1 MLLPKEII
9 DNSEGNKL
17 VTFLNNM
24 LEEYPQ
30 TNLDIATA
38 FFNVQAYAMVKD
50 NLNGV
55 KRFRLLLGKA
65 PEIKSQRTLGDELLS
80 LLKEEVEGFELS
92 KEKENTV
99 KDLIDFLKKDNVE
112 IGLYDKEFL
121 HGKAYIFDNLV
132 VIGSSNFTASGLTHN
147 TELNAVSLE
156 ESKAIYTREKWFEK
170 FWAESNDFK
179 EELIQLLEDSRFG
192 STQYQPYEI
201 YMKALYELQKE
212 ELKAEEK
219 KDEKTGRPPTKVNL
233 AEFQDDAVERIM
245 SRLEK
250 YGAILVA
257 DSVGLG
263 KTWIAKKILEEI
275 GYYERRCI
283 LVICP
288 AQLKSMW
295 KTEMKKINIAENI
308 MSQEELA
315 SEEFLQ
321 KAKKAVGGKLSDVD
335 LIVVDES
342 HNFRNPMSNRWENLF
357 TLVHDNIAKKGDTPY
372 IMFLTATPIN
382 NTIWDLYWQIMLLV
396 STDRRAFMKEN
407 IPDLFQFFKDVDK
420 RGDPSLLNDLLN
432 EISIRRTRDY
442 IKANY
447 PDAYILR
454 EYPNGEV
461 KEEKIIFPERELENV
476 SYELDKTY
484 MGMYK
489 WISDIITE
497 KLTMAYYRLLEYK
510 KEEKRTPEEEM
521 ALGRMIALDGIFRTL
536 LLKRL
541 ESSVEAFRTSIR
553 NHIKFLNRLKDCLN
567 KGKLLTKKSFIS
579 YVMREDEELDEVIE
593 SLEKIELASF
603 KKEELFADIDKD
615 ISLLKEILKKVQEIE
630 PKDDA
635 KLTVLKDK
643 LLTLSQKSQ
652 VIVFTYYSDTLNYI
666 HENCANSKEF
676 RKLKIEK
683 ISGKTPPNER
693 ERIVND
699 FLSKKI
705 DVLMST
711 DVLSE
716 GMNLQSAQIV
726 LNYDLHWN
734 PTRMIQRAGRIDRI
748 GSPYKKI
755 YVYNFFPE
763 DELEE
768 LLRLVRILQNKIIDI
783 DKSVGLDQSI
793 LGEEIH
799 PKVFGIMRRIK
810 GKDSTVLAELERDVF
825 GGGEKFYQPLKDFL
839 KTRAMRELEKIPY
852 GVFSGLRIK
861 KISGIFFYYK
871 YGNDSHYWYLY
882 DVTNGELKKSKTE
895 IIDFIACP
903 PEEKRVIPDFFEKI
917 YEINRSIVEDIEK
930 SFKEIEQKQ
939 TTDSIL
945 VELSRD
951 RSTKFV
957 GRIVAEIEHEID
969 DYLTEF
975 PEDKQIEEFWE
986 PIKNK
991 MLSIPYTKKRLREL
1005 RRIWRNYKKEKDWK
1019 KLMKNLN
1026 DFLWEKGIRKK
1037 EPVGPL
1043 NRDLLKLVVIDLV
1056 S

>member
-1 MLLPKEII
+1 MTIPKEII

-24 LEEYPQ
+24 LGEYPQ

-80 LLKEEVEGFELS
+80 RLKEEVEGFELS
-92 KEKENTV
+92 KEKESTV
-99 KDLIDFLKKDNVE
+99 KDLIDFLKQDNVE
-112 IGLYDKEFL
+112 IKLYDKEFL

-179 EELIQLLEDSRFG
+179 RELIQLLEDSRFG
-192 STQYQPYEI
+192 STEYQPYQI

-288 AQLKSMW
+288 AQLRSMW
-295 KTEMKKINIAENI
+295 KTEMKKINISENV

-315 SEEFLQ
+315 SEDFLQ
-321 KAKKAVGGKLSDVD
+321 KAKRAVGGKLSDVD

-357 TLVHDNIAKKGDTPY
+357 TLVHDNIAQKGNTPY
-372 IMFLTATPIN
+372 MMFLTATPIN

-447 PDAYILR
+447 PDAYILK
-454 EYPNGEV
+454 EYPNGEK
-461 KEEKIIFPERELENV
+461 KEEKIIFPERELENI

-484 MGMYK
+484 KGMYE

-497 KLTMAYYRLLEYK
+497 KLTMAYYRLLKYK
-510 KEEKRTPEEEM
+510 KEEKRTP
-521 ALGRMIALDGIFRTL
+521 
-536 LLKRL
+536 
-541 ESSVEAFRTSIR
+541 
-553 NHIKFLNRLKDCLN
+553 NHLSKFL
-567 KGKLLTKKSFIS
+567 
-579 YVMREDEELDEVIE
+579 
-593 SLEKIELASF
+593 
-603 KKEELFADIDKD
+603 
-615 ISLLKEILKKVQEIE
+615 
-630 PKDDA
+630 
-635 KLTVLKDK
+635 
-643 LLTLSQKSQ
+643 
-652 VIVFTYYSDTLNYI
+652 
-666 HENCANSKEF
+666 
-676 RKLKIEK
+676 
-683 ISGKTPPNER
+683 
-693 ERIVND
+693 
-699 FLSKKI
+699 
-705 DVLMST
+705 
-711 DVLSE
+711 
-716 GMNLQSAQIV
+716 
-726 LNYDLHWN
+726 
-734 PTRMIQRAGRIDRI
+734 
-748 GSPYKKI
+748 
-755 YVYNFFPE
+755 
-763 DELEE
+763 
-768 LLRLVRILQNKIIDI
+768 
-783 DKSVGLDQSI
+783 
-793 LGEEIH
+793 
-799 PKVFGIMRRIK
+799 
-810 GKDSTVLAELERDVF
+810 DS
-825 GGGEKFYQPLKDFL
+825 
-839 KTRAMRELEKIPY
+839 
-852 GVFSGLRIK
+852 
-861 KISGIFFYYK
+861 
-871 YGNDSHYWYLY
+871 
-882 DVTNGELKKSKTE
+882 
-895 IIDFIACP
+895 C
-903 PEEKRVIPDFFEKI
+903 
-917 YEINRSIVEDIEK
+917 
-930 SFKEIEQKQ
+930 
-939 TTDSIL
+939 
-945 VELSRD
+945 
-951 RSTKFV
+951 
-957 GRIVAEIEHEID
+957 
-969 DYLTEF
+969 
-975 PEDKQIEEFWE
+975 
-986 PIKNK
+986 
-991 MLSIPYTKKRLREL
+991 
-1005 RRIWRNYKKEKDWK
+1005 
-1019 KLMKNLN
+1019 
-1026 DFLWEKGIRKK
+1026 
-1037 EPVGPL
+1037 
-1043 NRDLLKLVVIDLV
+1043 
-1056 S
+1056 